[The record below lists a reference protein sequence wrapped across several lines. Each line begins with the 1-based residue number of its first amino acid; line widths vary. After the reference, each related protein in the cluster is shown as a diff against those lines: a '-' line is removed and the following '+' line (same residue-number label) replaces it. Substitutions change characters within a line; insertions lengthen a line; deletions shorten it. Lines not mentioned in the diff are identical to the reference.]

1 LYYSYLGQSA
11 KAEKIAQE
19 YSSALINELHRVY
32 ALYEETYT
40 AYLKTYS
47 QYESSEDSKLIPD
60 LQEYERL
67 LDQVG
72 SMFANIRDAMYDL
85 QTLAGEQ
92 VGRSDIAD
100 KLQEVLSIY
109 E

>member
-1 LYYSYLGQSA
+1 
-11 KAEKIAQE
+11 
-19 YSSALINELHRVY
+19 
-32 ALYEETYT
+32 
-40 AYLKTYS
+40 
-47 QYESSEDSKLIPD
+47 LIPD